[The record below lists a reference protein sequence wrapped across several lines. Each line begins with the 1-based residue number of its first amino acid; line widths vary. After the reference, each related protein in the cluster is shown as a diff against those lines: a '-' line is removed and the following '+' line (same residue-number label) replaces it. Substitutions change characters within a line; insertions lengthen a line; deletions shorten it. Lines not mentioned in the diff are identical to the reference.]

1 MRAGHFF
8 CILHFKQDGFES
20 ICLYRDWGVQYSISI
35 FIGTASSGK
44 ERVSAPA
51 QTAVLPV
58 DTGKEF
64 SLSPLQQL
72 HTCHAKST

>member
-1 MRAGHFF
+1 MGGSVEAAA
-8 CILHFKQDGFES
+8 KSE
-20 ICLYRDWGVQYSISI
+20 
-35 FIGTASSGK
+35 
-44 ERVSAPA
+44 SAPR
-51 QTAVLPV
+51 TVVPLDLDVCLSV